1 MKKTLL
7 LLAIL
12 FIASGS
18 GFAQSCN
25 TYIQQLANGDLKFS
39 VNYSSAKNYVE
50 VFVKQNGIQNVAQN
64 IVSSQVVNAN
74 GTYTYS
80 YTKPASSFSTGDLI
94 TTRFYSYA
102 TGQPG
107 LFTPGPAEQVWSEGF
122 YYNQSCKT
130 VYVSTTG
137 SDSNPGTISQP
148 VRKISYGYE
157 LAKNNH
163 YSNVKVAAGVY
174 NEGLSGYYTANASLL
189 TLVNGINLLG
199 GYSSDFS
206 QRDLTFTTYVTSF
219 VAPNGGT
226 QYPGPR
232 VISAANITSPTV
244 VEGMEIK
251 NGVSQSF
258 GGGISI
264 TNSNQNLIIRN
275 NRIINNYASYQ
286 AFGGNIYISNSS
298 SKILNNVIT
307 GGFSGLSYNGSD
319 LYLTGN
325 YNGVQA
331 EIAYNLFTRPSS
343 VVLASPANFHDNTY
357 QFATRT
363 ADGDLAESETA
374 ISEMDIQI
382 SDETL
387 VITGAGDNLQ
397 VQVADISGKVLLSS
411 GNSTISLNG
420 VQPGMYIIQAVDNV
434 SSQTKKVILK

>member
-7 LLAIL
+7 LLAMF

-18 GFAQSCN
+18 SFAQSCN
-25 TYIQQLANGDLKFS
+25 TYIEQLANGDLKFS

-64 IVSSQVVNAN
+64 IVSSQVINAN

-80 YTKPASSFSTGDLI
+80 YTKAASNFSTGDLI
-94 TTRFYSYA
+94 ITRFYSYA

-107 LFTPGPAEQVWSEGF
+107 VFTPGPAEMVWSENF

-137 SDSNPGTISQP
+137 SNTNSGTITHP
-148 VRKISYGYE
+148 VRSVVYGYN
-157 LAKNNH
+157 LAKTYH
-163 YSNVKVAAGVY
+163 ASDVKVAAGVY
-174 NEGLSGYYTANASLL
+174 NEGTSGYYSSNASLI
-189 TLVNGINLLG
+189 TLENGINLLG
-199 GYSSDFS
+199 GYSNDFT
-206 QRDLTFTTYVTSF
+206 QRDLTFTTYVSSI
-219 VAPNGGT
+219 VGPNGGT

-232 VISAANITSPTV
+232 IISASDITSSTL
-244 VEGMEIK
+244 VEGLEIK

-258 GGGISI
+258 GGGIAIS
-264 TNSNQNLIIRN
+264 NSNANLIVRN
-275 NRIINNYASYQ
+275 NRIVNNYASYY
-286 AFGGNIYISNSS
+286 AFGGNVYLSNSS

-307 GGFSGLSYNGSD
+307 GGFTGLSYNGSD

-325 YNGVQA
+325 YNGTQA

-343 VVLASPANFHDNTY
+343 VVLASTANFHDNTY

-363 ADGDLAESETA
+363 ADGDVSENETM
-374 ISEMDIQI
+374 ISGMNIQI

-387 VITGAGDNLQ
+387 FITGAGENLQ
-397 VQVADISGKVLLSS
+397 VQIADISGKVLLSS
-411 GNSTISLNG
+411 ENSSIPLNG

-434 SSQTKKVILK
+434 SSQTKKIILK